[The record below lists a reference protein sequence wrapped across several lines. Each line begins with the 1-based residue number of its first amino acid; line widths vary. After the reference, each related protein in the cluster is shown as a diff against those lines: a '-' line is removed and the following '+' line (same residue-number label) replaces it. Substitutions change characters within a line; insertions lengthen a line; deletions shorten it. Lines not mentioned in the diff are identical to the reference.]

1 MDKEL
6 SATKHESLEKLELLW
21 AKIESDF
28 KPFNREVSVAD
39 NPISAFTYY
48 LEMGNYPPPEIMVE
62 VMDSF
67 LEYFNSR
74 GDRSLDEAFFG
85 TKHKK
90 YGSVSYKQDYSL
102 RYSAFEWFIFKGEF
116 TSLDDAAE
124 EFLKPIAEE
133 IDQDTIDKTLK
144 GMRIIEQRS
153 SGMLSFVQ
161 KFRDLTL
168 LPEPQKSEIRN

>member
-1 MDKEL
+1 MDADITAVKKKSQVL
-6 SATKHESLEKLELLW
+6 LEKSW

-39 NPISAFTYY
+39 NSISAFTYY
-48 LEMGNYPPPEIMVE
+48 LEMGKYPPPEIMVE
-62 VMDSF
+62 VMDGF

-74 GDRSLDEAFFG
+74 GDKSLDEAFFG

-90 YGSVSYKQDYSL
+90 YGSLSYKQDYSL

-133 IDQDTIDKTLK
+133 IDQDTFL
-144 GMRIIEQRS
+144 RNYR
-153 SGMLSFVQ
+153 
-161 KFRDLTL
+161 RW
-168 LPEPQKSEIRN
+168 KSRKN

>member
-1 MDKEL
+1 MDADITAVKKKSQVL
-6 SATKHESLEKLELLW
+6 LEKSW

-48 LEMGNYPPPEIMVE
+48 LEMGKYPPPEVMVE
-62 VMDSF
+62 VMDGF

-74 GDRSLDEAFFG
+74 GDKSLDEAFFG

-90 YGSVSYKQDYSL
+90 YGSLSYKQDYSL

-133 IDQDTIDKTLK
+133 IDQDTFL
-144 GMRIIEQRS
+144 RNYR
-153 SGMLSFVQ
+153 
-161 KFRDLTL
+161 RW
-168 LPEPQKSEIRN
+168 KSRKN

>member
-1 MDKEL
+1 MGKEL
-6 SATKHESLEKLELLW
+6 LTTKHESLEKLELLW

-48 LEMGNYPPPEIMVE
+48 LEMGKYPPPEIMME
-62 VMDSF
+62 VMEGF

-74 GDRSLDEAFFG
+74 GDKSLDEAFFEA
-85 TKHKK
+85 KHKK
-90 YGSVSYKQDYSL
+90 YGSLSYKQDCSL

-133 IDQDTIDKTLK
+133 IDQDTFL
-144 GMRIIEQRS
+144 RNYR
-153 SGMLSFVQ
+153 
-161 KFRDLTL
+161 RW
-168 LPEPQKSEIRN
+168 KSKKN

>member
-1 MDKEL
+1 MDADITAVKKKSQVL
-6 SATKHESLEKLELLW
+6 LEKSW

-28 KPFNREVSVAD
+28 KPFNREISVAD

-48 LEMGNYPPPEIMVE
+48 LEMGKYPPPEIMVE
-62 VMDSF
+62 VMEGF

-74 GDRSLDEAFFG
+74 GDKSLDEAFFG

-90 YGSVSYKQDYSL
+90 YGSLSYKQDYSL

-133 IDQDTIDKTLK
+133 IDQDTFL
-144 GMRIIEQRS
+144 RNYR
-153 SGMLSFVQ
+153 
-161 KFRDLTL
+161 RW
-168 LPEPQKSEIRN
+168 KSRKN

>member
-1 MDKEL
+1 MGKEL
-6 SATKHESLEKLELLW
+6 LTTKYESLEKLELLW

-48 LEMGNYPPPEIMVE
+48 LEMGKYPPPEIMME
-62 VMDSF
+62 VMEGF

-74 GDRSLDEAFFG
+74 GDKSLDEAFFEA
-85 TKHKK
+85 KHKK
-90 YGSVSYKQDYSL
+90 YGSLSYKQDFSL

-116 TSLDDAAE
+116 TSLDNAAE

-133 IDQDTIDKTLK
+133 IDQDTFL
-144 GMRIIEQRS
+144 RNYR
-153 SGMLSFVQ
+153 
-161 KFRDLTL
+161 RW
-168 LPEPQKSEIRN
+168 KSKKN

>member
-1 MDKEL
+1 MDADITAVKKKSQVL
-6 SATKHESLEKLELLW
+6 LEKSW

-48 LEMGNYPPPEIMVE
+48 LEMGKYPPPEIMVE
-62 VMDSF
+62 VMDGF

-74 GDRSLDEAFFG
+74 GDKSLDEAFFG

-90 YGSVSYKQDYSL
+90 YGSLSYKQDYSL

-133 IDQDTIDKTLK
+133 IDQDTFL
-144 GMRIIEQRS
+144 RNYR
-153 SGMLSFVQ
+153 
-161 KFRDLTL
+161 RW
-168 LPEPQKSEIRN
+168 KSRKN

>member
-1 MDKEL
+1 MDADITAVKKKSQVL
-6 SATKHESLEKLELLW
+6 LEKSW

-28 KPFNREVSVAD
+28 KPFNREISVAD

-48 LEMGNYPPPEIMVE
+48 LEMGKYPPPEIMVE
-62 VMDSF
+62 VMDGF

-74 GDRSLDEAFFG
+74 GDKSLDEAFFG

-90 YGSVSYKQDYSL
+90 YGSLSYKQDYSL
-102 RYSAFEWFIFKGEF
+102 SYSAFEWFIFKGEF

-133 IDQDTIDKTLK
+133 IDQDTFL
-144 GMRIIEQRS
+144 RNYR
-153 SGMLSFVQ
+153 
-161 KFRDLTL
+161 RW
-168 LPEPQKSEIRN
+168 KSRKN

>member
-1 MDKEL
+1 MDADITAVKKKSQVL
-6 SATKHESLEKLELLW
+6 LEKSW

-28 KPFNREVSVAD
+28 KPFNREISVAD

-48 LEMGNYPPPEIMVE
+48 LEMGKYPPPEIMVE
-62 VMDSF
+62 VMDGF

-74 GDRSLDEAFFG
+74 GDKSLDEAFFG

-90 YGSVSYKQDYSL
+90 YGSLSYKQDYSL
-102 RYSAFEWFIFKGEF
+102 RYFAFEWFIFKGEF

-133 IDQDTIDKTLK
+133 IDQDTFL
-144 GMRIIEQRS
+144 RNYR
-153 SGMLSFVQ
+153 
-161 KFRDLTL
+161 RW
-168 LPEPQKSEIRN
+168 KSRKN

>member
-1 MDKEL
+1 MDADITAVKKKSQVL
-6 SATKHESLEKLELLW
+6 LEKSW

-28 KPFNREVSVAD
+28 KPFNREISVAD

-48 LEMGNYPPPEIMVE
+48 LEMGKYPPPEIMVE
-62 VMDSF
+62 VMDGF

-74 GDRSLDEAFFG
+74 GDKSLDEAFFG

-90 YGSVSYKQDYSL
+90 YGSLSYKQDYSL

-133 IDQDTIDKTLK
+133 IDQDTFL
-144 GMRIIEQRS
+144 RNYR
-153 SGMLSFVQ
+153 
-161 KFRDLTL
+161 RW
-168 LPEPQKSEIRN
+168 KSRKN

>member
-1 MDKEL
+1 MDADIAAVKKKSQVL
-6 SATKHESLEKLELLW
+6 LEKSW

-28 KPFNREVSVAD
+28 KPFNRKVSVAH

-48 LEMGNYPPPEIMVE
+48 LEMGKYPPPEIMVN
-62 VMDSF
+62 VMEGF

-74 GDRSLDEAFFG
+74 GDKSLDEAFFG

-90 YGSVSYKQDYSL
+90 YGSLSYKQDYSL

-133 IDQDTIDKTLK
+133 IDQDTFL
-144 GMRIIEQRS
+144 RNYR
-153 SGMLSFVQ
+153 
-161 KFRDLTL
+161 RW
-168 LPEPQKSEIRN
+168 KSRKN

>member
-1 MDKEL
+1 MDADITAVKKKSQVL
-6 SATKHESLEKLELLW
+6 LEKSW

-28 KPFNREVSVAD
+28 KPFNREISVAD

-48 LEMGNYPPPEIMVE
+48 LEMGKYPPPEIMVE
-62 VMDSF
+62 VMDGF

-74 GDRSLDEAFFG
+74 GDKSLDEAVFG

-90 YGSVSYKQDYSL
+90 YGSLSYKQDYSL

-133 IDQDTIDKTLK
+133 IDQDTFL
-144 GMRIIEQRS
+144 RNYR
-153 SGMLSFVQ
+153 
-161 KFRDLTL
+161 RW
-168 LPEPQKSEIRN
+168 KSRKN

>member
-1 MDKEL
+1 MDADITAVKKKSQVL
-6 SATKHESLEKLELLW
+6 LEKSW

-48 LEMGNYPPPEIMVE
+48 LEMGKYPPPEIMME
-62 VMDSF
+62 VMDGF
-67 LEYFNSR
+67 LEYLNSR
-74 GDRSLDEAFFG
+74 GDKSLDEAFFEA
-85 TKHKK
+85 KHKK
-90 YGSVSYKQDYSL
+90 YESLSYKQDYSL

-133 IDQDTIDKTLK
+133 IDQDTFL
-144 GMRIIEQRS
+144 RNYR
-153 SGMLSFVQ
+153 
-161 KFRDLTL
+161 RW
-168 LPEPQKSEIRN
+168 KSKKN

>member
-1 MDKEL
+1 MDADITAVKKKSQVL
-6 SATKHESLEKLELLW
+6 LEKSW

-28 KPFNREVSVAD
+28 KPFNREISVAD

-48 LEMGNYPPPEIMVE
+48 LEMGKYPPPEIMVE
-62 VMDSF
+62 VMDGF

-74 GDRSLDEAFFG
+74 GDKSLDEAFFG

-90 YGSVSYKQDYSL
+90 YGSLSYKQDYSL
-102 RYSAFEWFIFKGEF
+102 RYSAFAWFIFKGEF

-133 IDQDTIDKTLK
+133 IDQDTFL
-144 GMRIIEQRS
+144 RNYR
-153 SGMLSFVQ
+153 
-161 KFRDLTL
+161 RW
-168 LPEPQKSEIRN
+168 KSRNN